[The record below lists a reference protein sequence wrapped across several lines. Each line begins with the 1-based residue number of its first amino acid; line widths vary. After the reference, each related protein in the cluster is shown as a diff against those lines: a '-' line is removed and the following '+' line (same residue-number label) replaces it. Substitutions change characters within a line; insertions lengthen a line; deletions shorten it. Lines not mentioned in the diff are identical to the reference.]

1 MTHLGVIIR
10 IKVEEGIIMMSRY
23 FSGRG
28 YDSFNSWCSGFSDGR
43 FPLGGILMMIIF
55 VALAAAAIY
64 ILLKNSKASTD
75 TNKSSSV
82 QKDNEYFVNL
92 LKESYIKGE
101 ISDEEFEQKIKKLR
115 ENE

>member
-1 MTHLGVIIR
+1 
-10 IKVEEGIIMMSRY
+10 
-23 FSGRG
+23 
-28 YDSFNSWCSGFSDGR
+28 
-43 FPLGGILMMIIF
+43 MIIF